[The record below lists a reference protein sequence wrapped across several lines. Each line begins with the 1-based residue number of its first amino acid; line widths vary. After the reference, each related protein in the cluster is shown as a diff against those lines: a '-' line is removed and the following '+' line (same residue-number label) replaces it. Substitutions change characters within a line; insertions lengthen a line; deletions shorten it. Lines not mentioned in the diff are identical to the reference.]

1 MSYFNNK
8 EVVVT
13 GGAGF
18 LATHFITELSKLG
31 ANITTYTYNSPLQV
45 SEEIQ
50 KDIKII
56 ENMHLNNLDDA
67 IKLTSGA
74 DLVIHCAGHVLHP
87 GSDELIYK
95 VH

>member
-18 LATHFITELSKLG
+18 LATHFITELHRLG
-31 ANITTYTYNSPLQV
+31 ANITTHTYNSPLQV

-50 KDIKII
+50 KDITILAVSYT
-56 ENMHLNNLDDA
+56 HLTLPT
-67 IKLTSGA
+67 IL
-74 DLVIHCAGHVLHP
+74 LV
-87 GSDELIYK
+87 
-95 VH
+95 

>member
-18 LATHFITELSKLG
+18 LATHFITELNKLG
-31 ANITTYTYNSPLQV
+31 ANITTHTYNSPLQV

-50 KDIKII
+50 K
-56 ENMHLNNLDDA
+56 ENGNEQE
-67 IKLTSGA
+67 IRSVQVPYT
-74 DLVIHCAGHVLHP
+74 P
-87 GSDELIYK
+87 RY
-95 VH
+95 